1 MTSTWYTELSLTITN
16 KNGSEYYG
24 QIVRAFSTM
33 DDVAYDLDGYARM
46 FNTSTYFTVN
56 IPYVLIYMNGYWV
69 VLGDQKILG
78 EDINGAVDKA
88 NKDGS
93 GNVITDT
100 YATKTE
106 LDNLELITVEDIDTI
121 CNTIIQTAT
130 ASEVTF

>member
-1 MTSTWYTELSLTITN
+1 
-16 KNGSEYYG
+16 
-24 QIVRAFSTM
+24 M
-33 DDVAYDLDGYARM
+33 DDVAYDLDAYARM
-46 FNTSTYFTVN
+46 FNASTYFTVN

-100 YATKTE
+100 YATQTALNDLKTE
-106 LDNLELITVEDIDTI
+106 LSESVQEQLNNKAGIIIKTWTSADIT
-121 CNTIIQTAT
+121 
-130 ASEVTF
+130 